1 MGAGQAGARK
11 LAARITFNTGVARIA
26 LPSLAHGPAESAHS
40 GIREI
45 ANEAL
50 RTPGTIRLDVGQPD
64 FPTPQHIKDAGKRAI
79 DENKTFY
86 THTQGLL
93 SLREKLVDKLA
104 RVNGIKTTP
113 EAIACGPGGVGAI
126 AAMLAA
132 VVENGDEVLLPD
144 PGWPNYRM
152 MLPWLGARAVYYPC
166 PPSAGFQ
173 PDLEALERLISART
187 KVLVVNS
194 PNNPTG
200 AVYPAETVA
209 ALVELAQR
217 HNMWLLSDECYD
229 QVVLDGSAGRA
240 QGAPISSWTSPAH
253 IAPEDPRIAT
263 AFTFSKTYAMTGWR
277 LGYLTGSEE
286 LIDTVTKVLESSSSC
301 TSTITQV
308 AAEAALAGPQDCVAD
323 MVRAYRRRRDL
334 VVDILEDAELLI
346 SRPSGAFYIMADVS
360 PAGLPAR
367 ELAFALLRERGVSV
381 APGTAFGQEAAGAVR
396 ISLASSDAD
405 LREGVGR
412 LAEFV
417 YRST

>member
-1 MGAGQAGARK
+1 M
-11 LAARITFNTGVARIA
+11 
-26 LPSLAHGPAESAHS
+26 AHS

-45 ANEAL
+45 ANEAI
-50 RTPGTIRLDVGQPD
+50 RRPGTIRLDVGQPD
-64 FPTPQHIKDAGKRAI
+64 FPTPQHVKDAGKRAI

-86 THTQGLL
+86 THTQGIL

-132 VVENGDEVLLPD
+132 VVERGDEVLLPD
-144 PGWPNYRM
+144 PCWPNYRM
-152 MLPWLGARAVYYPC
+152 MLPWLGARAVHYPC

-173 PDLEALERLISART
+173 PDLEALERLITART

-200 AVYPAETVA
+200 AVYPAETIA
-209 ALVELAQR
+209 AMVDLAQR
-217 HNMWLLSDECYD
+217 HNLWLLSDECYD
-229 QVVLDGSAGRA
+229 QIVLDGN
-240 QGAPISSWTSPAH
+240 WTSPAR
-253 IAPEDPRIAT
+253 IAPQDPRIAT

-308 AAEAALAGPQDCVAD
+308 AAEAALAGPQDCVAE
-323 MVRAYRRRRDL
+323 MVSAYRRRRDL
-334 VVDILEDAELLI
+334 VVDILQDAELLI
-346 SRPSGAFYIMADVS
+346 SKPSGAFYIMADVS
-360 PAGLPAR
+360 PAGLGAR
-367 ELAFALLRERGVSV
+367 ELAFKLLRERGVSV
-381 APGTAFGQEAAGAVR
+381 APGTAFGLEAAGAVR

-417 YRST
+417 HRSI

>member
-1 MGAGQAGARK
+1 M
-11 LAARITFNTGVARIA
+11 
-26 LPSLAHGPAESAHS
+26 AHS

-45 ANEAL
+45 ANEAI
-50 RTPGTIRLDVGQPD
+50 RRPGTIRLDVGQPD
-64 FPTPQHIKDAGKRAI
+64 FPTPQHVKDAGKRAI

-93 SLREKLVDKLA
+93 SLRERLVDKLA
-104 RVNGIKTTP
+104 RVNGIKATP

-132 VVENGDEVLLPD
+132 VVEHGDEVMLPD

-152 MLPWLGARAVYYPC
+152 MLPWLGARGVYYPC

-173 PDLEALERLISART
+173 PDLEALERLITPRT

-200 AVYPAETVA
+200 AVYPAETIA
-209 ALVELAQR
+209 AMVELAQR
-217 HNMWLLSDECYD
+217 HNLWLLSDECYD
-229 QVVLDGSAGRA
+229 QVVLDGN
-240 QGAPISSWTSPAH
+240 WTSPART
-253 IAPEDPRIAT
+253 APEDPRIAT

-308 AAEAALAGPQDCVAD
+308 AAEAALAGPQDCVTE
-323 MVRAYRRRRDL
+323 MVGAYRRRRDV
-334 VVDILEDAELLI
+334 VVDILQDAELLI

-360 PAGLPAR
+360 PAEMPAR
-367 ELAFALLRERGVSV
+367 DFAFAFLRERGVSV
-381 APGTAFGQEAAGAVR
+381 APGTAFGQQAAAAVR

-417 YRST
+417 HRST

>member
-1 MGAGQAGARK
+1 M
-11 LAARITFNTGVARIA
+11 
-26 LPSLAHGPAESAHS
+26 AHS

-45 ANEAL
+45 ANEAI
-50 RTPGTIRLDVGQPD
+50 RRPGTIRLDVGQPD
-64 FPTPQHIKDAGKRAI
+64 FPTPQHVKDAGKRAI

-104 RVNGIKTTP
+104 RVNGIKATP

-132 VVENGDEVLLPD
+132 VVEHGDEVLLPD

-152 MLPWLGARAVYYPC
+152 MLPWLGARAAYYPC

-173 PDLEALERLISART
+173 PDLEALERLITART

-200 AVYPAETVA
+200 AVYPAETIA
-209 ALVELAQR
+209 AMVEIAQR
-217 HNMWLLSDECYD
+217 NNLWLLSDECYD
-229 QVVLDGSAGRA
+229 QIVLDGA
-240 QGAPISSWTSPAH
+240 WTSPAR
-253 IAPEDPRIAT
+253 IAPGDPRIAT

-308 AAEAALAGPQDCVAD
+308 AAEAALAGPQECVAE
-323 MVRAYRRRRDL
+323 MVSAYRRRRDL
-334 VVDILEDAELLI
+334 VVEILQDAELLI
-346 SRPSGAFYIMADVS
+346 SRPNGAFYIMADVS

-405 LREGVGR
+405 LREGVSR

-417 YRST
+417 HRST

>member
-1 MGAGQAGARK
+1 M
-11 LAARITFNTGVARIA
+11 
-26 LPSLAHGPAESAHS
+26 AHS

-45 ANEAL
+45 ANEAI
-50 RTPGTIRLDVGQPD
+50 RRPGTIRLDVGQPD
-64 FPTPQHIKDAGKRAI
+64 FPTPQHVKDAGKRAI

-93 SLREKLVDKLA
+93 SLREKLADKLA

-132 VVENGDEVLLPD
+132 VVEHGDEVLLPD

-152 MLPWLGARAVYYPC
+152 MLPWLGARAVNYPC

-173 PDLEALERLISART
+173 PDLETLERLITART

-200 AVYPAETVA
+200 AVYPAETIA
-209 ALVELAQR
+209 AMVELAQR
-217 HNMWLLSDECYD
+217 HNLWLLSDECYD
-229 QVVLDGSAGRA
+229 QVVLDGA
-240 QGAPISSWTSPAH
+240 WTSPAR

-308 AAEAALAGPQDCVAD
+308 AAEAALAGPQECVD
-323 MVRAYRRRRDL
+323 EMVSAYRRRRDL
-334 VVDILEDAELLI
+334 VVDILQDAELLI
-346 SRPSGAFYIMADVS
+346 SKPSGAFYIMADVS

-381 APGTAFGQEAAGAVR
+381 APGTAFGQEAASTVR

-405 LREGVGR
+405 LREGVSR

-417 YRST
+417 HRST

>member
-1 MGAGQAGARK
+1 M
-11 LAARITFNTGVARIA
+11 
-26 LPSLAHGPAESAHS
+26 AHS

-50 RTPGTIRLDVGQPD
+50 RRPGTIRLDVGQPD
-64 FPTPQHIKDAGKRAI
+64 FPTPQHVKDAGKRAI
-79 DENKTFY
+79 DENMTFY

-126 AAMLAA
+126 AATLAA
-132 VVENGDEVLLPD
+132 IVERGDEVLLSD

-152 MLPWLGARAVYYPC
+152 MLPWLGARAVFYPC

-173 PDLEALERLISART
+173 PDLESIERLISPQT

-200 AVYPAETVA
+200 AVYPPDTIA
-209 ALVELAQR
+209 AMVELAQR
-217 HNMWLLSDECYD
+217 HNLWLISDECYD
-229 QVVLDGSAGRA
+229 QIVLDG
-240 QGAPISSWTSPAH
+240 SWTSPAH
-253 IAPEDPRIAT
+253 IAPDDPRIAS

-277 LGYLTGSEE
+277 LGYVTGSNE
-286 LIDTVTKVLESSSSC
+286 LIDTVTKVLESNSSC

-308 AAEAALAGPQDCVAD
+308 AAEAALAGPQDCVAE
-323 MVRAYRRRRDL
+323 MASAYRRRRDL
-334 VVDILEDAELLI
+334 AAGILEEAELLI
-346 SRPSGAFYIMADVS
+346 ARPSGAFYIMADVS
-360 PAGLPAR
+360 PTGLPAR
-367 ELAFALLRERGVSV
+367 DFAFRLLRERGVSA
-381 APGTAFGQEAAGAVR
+381 APGTAFGQQAAGAVR

-405 LREGVGR
+405 LREGVSR

-417 YRST
+417 HRGI